1 LPGYSE
7 SMRLKLNLILVY
19 LFLANSLYISGQ
31 QFDFRNWS
39 LEDGL
44 PQSEVYAML
53 QDSRGIIWVGSNG
66 GGLSRFNGVSFRTY
80 TTRDGLISNMVW
92 ALYEDSRGNIWI
104 GSSNSVSVFN
114 GISFTN
120 YTEAPVPFLR
130 TYNIFHEDSDSNIWI
145 VSFDEQSG
153 GRLLKIQ
160 DNILTDYSSFF
171 PELSNAN
178 RILASFSVIS
188 KDILYLSTANGLYE
202 LRNNKLIYSDIN
214 KFVDLN
220 DGIIVPVFYDSLG
233 GQWTLKIRSRTNR
246 DLYTFKNDS
255 LLKFRTPASSWWKGI
270 TAVYRDRHNRLWL
283 SNLGTGIAVIDL
295 ASGKI
300 TQFDQRNG
308 LPNDYVLNFMEDHEG
323 NIWMGTQGGGIIQY
337 IRNKFIAFNFES
349 IINGDVVRTIFQ
361 DSDGNWWFGLSS
373 AGIVKYNGS
382 RFISFTKGQFP
393 ALVNVRDIIELE
405 NKNLLILTFNGLYI
419 YDGNH
424 LSFANQKYGLN
435 SDLQFTNAIQDED
448 TLWLATQGNGVFRIN
463 NRASKQFSID
473 NGSLKSN
480 QIHSLY
486 KDKAGNIWICTNNGI
501 SRYSNGDITS
511 FTTDNGLNSTITL
524 QITEDLFGR
533 YWIASFSGGINIL
546 DDGQFSYLTS
556 EKGLSSN
563 IIYSILTD
571 KQGNIW
577 AGTQNG
583 VDEISF
589 DAYGKIS
596 SIQHFGSQDGFTGI
610 ENNGAAN
617 LIDRD
622 GNLWFGTVKGA
633 MRYDPN
639 IIELNRTAPVVQ
651 ITDVK
656 LFFREVDWRD
666 SAFDDFRSGVQ
677 PWNAI
682 PENLVFPHDSNHL
695 SFIFEAL
702 SFMAPEKVRYQWKL
716 EGLDKDWSPVSSKT
730 EAIYPEIPPG
740 DYAFLVRAMNNDGI
754 WSPEPASFAFKIQPP
769 WWKSSWFI
777 IIASL
782 LALVIFASVIQL
794 RVRIIKAKKE
804 ELEELVREKTLEVV
818 NKNQLLEQQKEEI
831 QVQAD
836 NLQKSYNNLERLSEI
851 GKIITSQLTVEKI
864 VDAAYDSINELMD
877 ATVFGIGIINETNN
891 TIDFYG
897 VKEKGETIDFLS
909 FTLNDDLRLSVYCVN
924 HKKEIFIHDFET
936 EFAKYLP
943 AITPSGKSGN
953 SSSIIYLPLIQ
964 DKKPIGV
971 ITVQSFQKNA
981 YSEYHLS
988 ILRNLAVYT
997 KIALEN
1003 TDAYKKIQE
1012 QADNLIKANEDIS
1025 KKNIEIA
1032 KANDELIELN
1042 NEKNNL
1048 IGILAHD
1055 LRNPLTSSLSI
1066 ASNLESTFNNLKK
1079 DDRTS
1084 INFLVGALNRMNDMI
1099 SKILDIRMIEQKKIN
1114 LNCERMNF
1122 EEVLQEVIGNFKPA
1136 AASKKIKI
1144 YFESNKIYGIADR
1157 NYLIQVFENLLSN
1170 AIKFSPPNKKVWA
1183 RLDEQDGDIRI
1194 SFTDEGPGLTADDIK
1209 KLFKPFQRLSTQPT
1223 AGEKSIGLGLSIV
1236 KKYVDLMDGRIWCE
1250 SEPGKGANFIVTF
1263 HKS

>member
-1 LPGYSE
+1 MS
-7 SMRLKLNLILVY
+7 SKVNLIFVF
-19 LFLANSLYISGQ
+19 LFLVNSLFIAGQ
-31 QFDFRNWS
+31 QSDFRNWS
-39 LEDGL
+39 LEFGL

-53 QDSRGIIWVGSNG
+53 QDSRDNLWVGTNG
-66 GGLSRFNGVSFRTY
+66 GGLSRFNGFNFRTY
-80 TTRDGLISNMVW
+80 TTSDGLISNMVW
-92 ALYEDSRGNIWI
+92 AIFEDSRGNIWI
-104 GSSNSVSVFN
+104 GASNAVTEFN

-120 YTEAPVPFLR
+120 YTEEPVPFIR
-130 TYNIFHEDSDSNIWI
+130 TYNVFHEDSNGHIWI

-160 DNILTDYSSFF
+160 DNVLTDYSSNF
-171 PELSNAN
+171 PELSNSN

-188 KDILYLSTANGLYE
+188 QDILYLSTSNGLYE
-202 LRNNKLIYSDIN
+202 LHNNQLKYSDLNI
-214 KFVDLN
+214 FDDLK
-220 DGIIVPVFYDSLG
+220 DGTIVPVFYDKLG
-233 GQWTLKIRSRTNR
+233 VLWILKIRSRTNR
-246 DLYTFKNDS
+246 DLYTLKNDS
-255 LLKFRTPASSWWKGI
+255 IFKFKTPASSWWKGI
-270 TAVYRDRHNRLWL
+270 TAVYRDSHNRLWL
-283 SNLGTGIAVIDL
+283 SNLGTGIAMIDM

-308 LPNDYVLNFMEDHEG
+308 LPSDYVLYFMEDHEG
-323 NIWMGTQGGGIIQY
+323 NIWMGSRGGGIIQY
-337 IRNKFIAFNFES
+337 SRNKFVAFNFES
-349 IINGDVVRTIFQ
+349 IINGDIVRTIFQ
-361 DSDGNWWFGLSS
+361 DSNKNWWFGLSN
-373 AGIVKYNGS
+373 AGIVKYDGS

-393 ALVNVRDIIELE
+393 ALVNVRDIIELY
-405 NKNLLILTFNGLYI
+405 NKSLLILTFNGLYI
-419 YDGNH
+419 YDGND
-424 LSFANQKYGLN
+424 LSFANQQYGLN
-435 SDLQFTNAIQDED
+435 SELQFTNAILDGD
-448 TLWLATQGNGVFRIN
+448 TLWLGTQGNGVFMIN
-463 NRASKQFSID
+463 KESNTQFSID

-486 KDKAGNIWICTNNGI
+486 KDKNGNIWICTNNGI
-501 SRYSNGDITS
+501 SIYNNGDITS
-511 FTTDNGLNSTITL
+511 YTIANGLSNPITM
-524 QITEDLFGR
+524 QVTEDQFGR
-533 YWIASFSGGINIL
+533 YWIATFTGGINIL
-546 DDGQFSYLTS
+546 SNDQFSYLTADD
-556 EKGLSSN
+556 GLSSD

-571 KQGNIW
+571 NQENIW

-583 VDEISF
+583 VDKISL
-589 DAYGKIS
+589 DTNGKIS

-617 LIDRD
+617 LVDRD

-633 MRYDPN
+633 MRYDPD
-639 IIELNRTAPVVQ
+639 IIVPNRVAPTVQ

-656 LFFREVDWRD
+656 LFFREVDWKD
-666 SAFDDFRSGVQ
+666 SVFDDFRSGVQ
-677 PWNAI
+677 PWNPI

-702 SFMAPEKVRYQWKL
+702 SFTAPEKVRYQWKL

-730 EAIYPEIPPG
+730 EAVYPEIPPG
-740 DYAFLVRAMNNDGI
+740 DYSFLVSAMNNDGI
-754 WSPEPASFAFKIQPP
+754 WSPEPASFKFKILPP

-777 IIASL
+777 LIASL
-782 LALVIFASVIQL
+782 LGLLFFVSVIQL
-794 RVRIIKAKKE
+794 RVRIIKSKKKE
-804 ELEELVREKTLEVV
+804 LEGLVREKTLEVV

-891 TIDFYG
+891 SIDFYG

-909 FTLNDDLRLSVYCVN
+909 FALNDDLRLSVYCVN
-924 HKKEIFIHDFET
+924 HKKEIFINDFET
-936 EFAKYLP
+936 EYAKYLP
-943 AITPSGKSGN
+943 AITPADKSGN
-953 SSSIIYLPLIQ
+953 SSSIIYLPLMQ
-964 DKKPIGV
+964 NRKTIGV

-1003 TDAYKKIQE
+1003 TYAYKKIQE

-1025 KKNIEIA
+1025 NKNIEIA
-1032 KANDELIELN
+1032 KANDELTELN
-1042 NEKNNL
+1042 NEKTNL

-1055 LRNPLTSSLSI
+1055 LRNPLASSLSI
-1066 ASNLESTFNNLKK
+1066 ASNLERNFDNLKE

-1084 INFLVGALNRMNDMI
+1084 INFLAGALNRMNDMI
-1099 SKILDIRMIEQKKIN
+1099 AKILDIRMIEQKKIN
-1114 LNCERMNF
+1114 LNCERMDF
-1122 EEVLQEVIGNFKPA
+1122 EKVLQEVIGNFKTA

-1144 YFESNKIYGIADR
+1144 YLESNKIYGIADR

-1183 RLDEQDGDIRI
+1183 KLEEQNGYIRI